1 VRDRLWVTLTA
12 LNEVIGLNLSPSQ
25 PVLASP
31 LPTVRQPNTVA
42 VDPTAGRLYVTGT
55 AEGIVEIIEP

>member
-1 VRDRLWVTLTA
+1 VTLTA
-12 LNEVIGLNLSPSQ
+12 LNEVIGLNLNASQ

-42 VDPTAGRLYVTGT
+42 VDPRTGRVYVTGT
-55 AEGIVEIIEP
+55 ADGILEIIEPQSP